1 MKNDDVFTNCVYASP
16 EAMTSD
22 NDICNDDINTLEYP
36 FNYSEFDSFEHTV
49 RMCTFCGSAV
59 PLDANFCPYCGRK
72 LK

>member
-16 EAMTSD
+16 EVMRSNNNIRKD
-22 NDICNDDINTLEYP
+22 NVNKVAYP
-36 FNYSEFDSFEHTV
+36 FNYSECDSFGHTAHI
-49 RMCTFCGSAV
+49 CKSCGSVV